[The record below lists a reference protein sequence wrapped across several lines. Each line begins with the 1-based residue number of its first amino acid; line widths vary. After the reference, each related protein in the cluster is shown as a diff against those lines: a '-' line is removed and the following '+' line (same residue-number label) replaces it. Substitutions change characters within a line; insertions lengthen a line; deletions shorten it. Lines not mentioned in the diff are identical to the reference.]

1 MGPIVYSLGT
11 LTTLLCA
18 VLLFRGYANGR
29 MKLLLWSGLCFTGL
43 TVSNALLF
51 IDLVLLPSDVDLYL
65 LRLATA
71 AAAMLL
77 LLYGLVWE
85 SEQ

>member
-1 MGPIVYSLGT
+1 MGPIVYILGT

-18 VLLFRGYANGR
+18 VLLLRGYSVGR
-29 MKLLLWSGLCFTGL
+29 KKLLLWSGLCFVGL
-43 TVSNALLF
+43 TLSNAVLF
-51 IDLVLLPSDVDLYL
+51 VDLVVLSGSVSLYL

-77 LLYGLVWE
+77 LIYGLVWE
-85 SEQ
+85 SEE